1 MPWLTLLVAILLS
14 ATALAFVLWPLLRR
28 EPPPMLLENDRLTEL
43 LGRKDAVLQAIK
55 DLEFDYQVG
64 KVSEEDFHRFN
75 QELRRQAIRLIQQI
89 EHEAP
94 QVASLDE
101 RLEAEIARLRR
112 TRADGDTP
120 ASSPPPPST
129 RYCTHCGQPLEA
141 SHRFCS
147 HCGQPAALPETVHP
161 G

>member
-1 MPWLTLLVAILLS
+1 MSWLTLLVALLLS
-14 ATALAFVLWPLLRR
+14 AAALAYVLWPLLRR
-28 EPPPMLLENDRLTEL
+28 EAPPMLLENDRLTEL
-43 LGRKDAVLQAIK
+43 MGRKDAVLRAIK

-89 EHEAP
+89 EQEAP
-94 QVASLDE
+94 QVTSLDE

-112 TRADGDTP
+112 TRADEASAP
-120 ASSPPPPST
+120 ATISA
-129 RYCTHCGQPLEA
+129 RYCTHCGHPLEA
-141 SHRFCS
+141 DHRFCA